1 MSPRNY
7 LNLKG
12 EKMPIELK
20 SFATVDYYHICG
32 MHMKRFVAGVKG
44 NVKIDYHHPH
54 GVMVYRDEKTPEFVP
69 IHNIKIITPENIEDL
84 QEALSGKVVLHTR
97 NLDNAVEDLKDAGFA
112 VTLVDKENSTI
123 VDGPIPKPKRKRR
136 TKAEMEAS
144 RVAAS

>member
-12 EKMPIELK
+12 EKMPIKLK

-32 MHMKRFVAGVKG
+32 MHLKRFAAGVKG

-69 IHNIKIITPENIEDL
+69 IHNIKTITPEKIEDL
-84 QEALSGKVVLHTR
+84 QAVLGEKRPVVDS
-97 NLDNAVEDLKDAGFA
+97 N
-112 VTLVDKENSTI
+112 I
-123 VDGPIPKPKRKRR
+123 DGPIPAAPPKRKRR
-136 TKAEMEAS
+136 TKAEMEAA
-144 RVAAS
+144 RAAVS

>member
-12 EKMPIELK
+12 EKMPVKLK
-20 SFATVDYYHICG
+20 SFSTVDYYHICG
-32 MHMKRFVAGVKG
+32 MHLKRFAAGVKG

-84 QEALSGKVVLHTR
+84 QEALGVAPAT
-97 NLDNAVEDLKDAGFA
+97 
-112 VTLVDKENSTI
+112 
-123 VDGPIPKPKRKRR
+123 DGPIRGTLPENIPALPRKKRTRR
-136 TKAEMEAS
+136 TKAEMEAA
-144 RVAAS
+144 RAAVS

>member
-1 MSPRNY
+1 
-7 LNLKG
+7 
-12 EKMPIELK
+12 MPIKLK

-32 MHMKRFVAGVKG
+32 MHLKRFVAGVKG

-84 QEALSGKVVLHTR
+84 QEALGDSPER
-97 NLDNAVEDLKDAGFA
+97 SVENLKDSGFA
-112 VTLVDKENSTI
+112 VTLVDKDNSTI
-123 VDGPIPKPKRKRR
+123 VDGPIPKKKRKRR
-136 TKAEMEAS
+136 TKAEMEAA